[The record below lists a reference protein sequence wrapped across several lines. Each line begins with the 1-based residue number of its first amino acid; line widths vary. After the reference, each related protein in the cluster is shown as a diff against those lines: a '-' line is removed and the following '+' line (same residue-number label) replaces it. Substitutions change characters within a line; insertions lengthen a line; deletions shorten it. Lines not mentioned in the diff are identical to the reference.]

1 MSLRNLT
8 KVPKLT
14 LVYFAVDKKTCV
26 VKTKKL
32 QTKDGEKAIETAPE
46 RNCEVT
52 IKNGGK
58 LLEAMVI
65 AVNGK
70 HTCHFSVG
78 VLNFIFCLS
87 IFIYVLTHSYIYFC
101 YFR

>member
-14 LVYFAVDKKTCV
+14 LVYFSVDKKTCV
-26 VKTKKL
+26 VETKKL
-32 QTKDGEKAIETAPE
+32 RTKDGEKAMETVPE

-58 LLEAMVI
+58 LLKAIVI

-70 HTCHFSVG
+70 HID
-78 VLNFIFCLS
+78 IFLLKC
-87 IFIYVLTHSYIYFC
+87 
-101 YFR
+101 

>member
-26 VKTKKL
+26 VETKKL
-32 QTKDGEKAIETAPE
+32 RTKDGEKAIETAPE
-46 RNCEVT
+46 RNCVVT

-87 IFIYVLTHSYIYFC
+87 ISIYVLTHSYIYFC

>member
-26 VKTKKL
+26 VGTKKL
-32 QTKDGEKAIETAPE
+32 RTKDGEKAIETVPE
-46 RNCEVT
+46 KNCQVT
-52 IKNGGK
+52 IKHGGK

-70 HTCHFSVG
+70 CTGHFSVG
-78 VLNFIFCLS
+78 VLKFIFCLF
-87 IFIYVLTHSYIYFC
+87 IFFMYLLIFTCIFY

>member
-26 VKTKKL
+26 VETKKL
-32 QTKDGEKAIETAPE
+32 RTKDGEKAIETVPE

-52 IKNGGK
+52 IKHGGK

-70 HTCHFSVG
+70 CTYHFSVG
-78 VLNFIFCLS
+78 ELKFIFCLS
-87 IFIYVLTHSYIYFC
+87 IFIYVLTHCYTYFC

>member
-14 LVYFAVDKKTCV
+14 LVYFAVDKNTCV
-26 VKTKKL
+26 VETRKL
-32 QTKDGEKAIETAPE
+32 RTKDGEKAIETVPE

-52 IKNGGK
+52 IKHGGK

-70 HTCHFSVG
+70 CTYRFSVG
-78 VLNFIFCLS
+78 EF
-87 IFIYVLTHSYIYFC
+87 
-101 YFR
+101 

>member
-8 KVPKLT
+8 KVPKLS
-14 LVYFAVDKKTCV
+14 LLYFAVDKKTCV
-26 VKTKKL
+26 VETKKL
-32 QTKDGEKAIETAPE
+32 RTKDGEKAIETVPE

-52 IKNGGK
+52 IKHGGK

-70 HTCHFSVG
+70 CTCHFSVG
-78 VLNFIFCLS
+78 VFLS
-87 IFIYVLTHSYIYFC
+87 LFSAYLYLFLYLFSLHVFLLF
-101 YFR
+101 

>member
-14 LVYFAVDKKTCV
+14 LVYFAVDKNTCV
-26 VKTKKL
+26 VETRKL
-32 QTKDGEKAIETAPE
+32 QTKDGEKAIETVPE

-52 IKNGGK
+52 IKHGGK

-70 HTCHFSVG
+70 CTYRFSVG
-78 VLNFIFCLS
+78 EF
-87 IFIYVLTHSYIYFC
+87 
-101 YFR
+101 